1 MDDKTQDSKKTVVAF
16 VAGLIIGGLLVW
28 LFSGSPE
35 ATAPEKTSADKKG
48 SMTAVEEKLDAAQ
61 EENTDTKTTE
71 ALIDGNLAFT
81 VANQSAGMT
90 VALGEVRYPSVEGW
104 IVVHDD
110 AGGELGWALGA
121 ARYNTDIG
129 LRPDHVEL
137 LRATEAGKTYH
148 VVYYTEDGDRMFD
161 LKLDTPMSVE
171 GGELLSATFVAQ

>member
-35 ATAPEKTSADKKG
+35 AVTPEKTSADKKG
-48 SMTAVEEKLDAAQ
+48 SITAVEEKLDAAQ
-61 EENTDTKTTE
+61 EGNTNTKTTE
-71 ALIDGNLAFT
+71 APIDGTLAFT

-110 AGGELGWALGA
+110 AGGELGWALG
-121 ARYNTDIG
+121 R
-129 LRPDHVEL
+129 
-137 LRATEAGKTYH
+137 K
-148 VVYYTEDGDRMFD
+148 
-161 LKLDTPMSVE
+161 
-171 GGELLSATFVAQ
+171 